1 MGKGRRRK
9 VAVSEGTHRSLMFLT
24 AGRHT
29 RLPAVARLRS
39 ACLTTLIAL
48 VVEFGLGM
56 WLNIYVPV
64 PAADQH
70 AGIVREIANG
80 PLLLTTHILV
90 GVFLIGAAIV
100 LLIRAV
106 NVRHTKIT
114 ALASVTLAAVI
125 GAFGAGDFFARD
137 GESRTSFWMALL
149 TGVALL
155 CCIYVQA
162 LTVSA
167 DMAPAG
173 ARSGSPPVPSR
184 VPSAVPSPRPEPGP
198 AARAPYR
205 RAAAVPPQPGYGRG
219 APAYRE
225 AGLEERQLS
234 GGAVVLRLSVSG
246 VSLERLRARR
256 SDTDPMRGSRIQGFP
271 EGYGRRPP
279 AARCGSRRSRSW
291 LRPASAIRPYPRP
304 GC

>member
-1 MGKGRRRK
+1 M
-9 VAVSEGTHRSLMFLT
+9 AVSEGTHRSLMFLT

-173 ARSGSPPVPSR
+173 ARSGSPPLPSR
-184 VPSAVPSPRPEPGP
+184 VPSPMPSRVPSPRPEPGP

-225 AGLEERQLS
+225 APSGPQPMPRPRGAYPPTPPRNDFPRQARPQAGRENTPPWRPDWRNFDYPEER
-234 GGAVVLRLSVSG
+234 
-246 VSLERLRARR
+246 
-256 SDTDPMRGSRIQGFP
+256 
-271 EGYGRRPP
+271 
-279 AARCGSRRSRSW
+279 
-291 LRPASAIRPYPRP
+291 
-304 GC
+304 

>member
-1 MGKGRRRK
+1 M
-9 VAVSEGTHRSLMFLT
+9 SEGTHRSLLFLT

-70 AGIVREIANG
+70 AGIMREIANG

-90 GVFLIGAAIV
+90 GVFLIGAAVV
-100 LLIRAV
+100 LVVRAV
-106 NVRHTKIT
+106 NVRHTKVVV
-114 ALASVTLAAVI
+114 LASVSLAAVI

-155 CCIYVQA
+155 CCICVQA
-162 LTVSA
+162 LTASA
-167 DMAPAG
+167 DMAPA
-173 ARSGSPPVPSR
+173 S
-184 VPSAVPSPRPEPGP
+184 EPGP
-198 AARAPYR
+198 GPGPGPGARAPYR
-205 RAAAVPPQPGYGRG
+205 RTAAVPPVPGVPPQHGYGR
-219 APAYRE
+219 AVPAYRE
-225 AGLEERQLS
+225 APS
-234 GGAVVLRLSVSG
+234 GPQPMPMPRPRPRGA
-246 VSLERLRARR
+246 
-256 SDTDPMRGSRIQGFP
+256 
-271 EGYGRRPP
+271 YPP
-279 AARCGSRRSRSW
+279 AARPGPPAGPRSDFPRQARPQAGRENTPPWRPDWRSFG
-291 LRPASAIRPYPRP
+291 YPEER
-304 GC
+304 

>member
-1 MGKGRRRK
+1 

-56 WLNIYVPV
+56 WLNIYVTV
-64 PAADQH
+64 PPADQH

-100 LLIRAV
+100 LLVRTV
-106 NVRHTKIT
+106 NVRHTKVVV
-114 ALASVTLAAVI
+114 LASVSLAAII

-155 CCIYVQA
+155 CCIWVQA
-162 LTVSA
+162 LTASA
-167 DMAPAG
+167 DM
-173 ARSGSPPVPSR
+173 
-184 VPSAVPSPRPEPGP
+184 VPSPVPVPVAGPGP
-198 AARAPYR
+198 TARVPYR
-205 RAAAVPPQPGYGRG
+205 RAAAVPPQPAYAANPPAPGWPGPRRPDGMGRQQPGYGRG

-225 AGLEERQLS
+225 APSGPQPVPRPRGAYPPAQPRRDFPRQ
-234 GGAVVLRLSVSG
+234 A
-246 VSLERLRARR
+246 
-256 SDTDPMRGSRIQGFP
+256 
-271 EGYGRRPP
+271 RPP
-279 AARCGSRRSRSW
+279 AERENTPPW
-291 LRPASAIRPYPRP
+291 RPDWRNSDYPEER
-304 GC
+304 

>member
-1 MGKGRRRK
+1 
-9 VAVSEGTHRSLMFLT
+9 MFLT

-100 LLIRAV
+100 LLVRAV
-106 NVRHTKIT
+106 NIRYTQVVV
-114 ALASVTLAAVI
+114 LASVSLAAII
-125 GAFGAGDFFARD
+125 GAFGAGDYFARD
-137 GESRTSFWMALL
+137 GESRTSFWMAFL

-155 CCIYVQA
+155 CCIWVQA
-162 LTVSA
+162 LTATA
-167 DMAPAG
+167 DRAPAFE
-173 ARSGSPPVPSR
+173 
-184 VPSAVPSPRPEPGP
+184 PEPGPEHGP

-205 RAAAVPPQPGYGRG
+205 RTASVPPVPPGYGRG
-219 APAYRE
+219 APVYRE
-225 AGLEERQLS
+225 APS
-234 GGAVVLRLSVSG
+234 GPQPVPMPRPRPRPRGA
-246 VSLERLRARR
+246 
-256 SDTDPMRGSRIQGFP
+256 
-271 EGYGRRPP
+271 YPP
-279 AARCGSRRSRSW
+279 AAPPAAPRNDFPRQA
-291 LRPASAIRPYPRP
+291 RPQPGRENTPPWRPDWRGFGYPEEQ
-304 GC
+304 

>member
-1 MGKGRRRK
+1 M
-9 VAVSEGTHRSLMFLT
+9 AVSEGTHRSLMFLT

-100 LLIRAV
+100 LLVRAV
-106 NVRHTKIT
+106 NVRHTKVVV
-114 ALASVTLAAVI
+114 LASVSLAAVI

-137 GESRTSFWMALL
+137 GESRASIWMALL

-162 LTVSA
+162 LTASA

-173 ARSGSPPVPSR
+173 ARSGSPPVPSPM
-184 VPSAVPSPRPEPGP
+184 PSSGPGP
-198 AARAPYR
+198 GARAPYR
-205 RAAAVPPQPGYGRG
+205 RAAVPPQPAYAANPPAPGWPGPRRADGMGRHQPGYGRG

-225 AGLEERQLS
+225 APSGPQPVPMPRPQGAYPPAAPRYDFPRQ
-234 GGAVVLRLSVSG
+234 A
-246 VSLERLRARR
+246 
-256 SDTDPMRGSRIQGFP
+256 
-271 EGYGRRPP
+271 RPP
-279 AARCGSRRSRSW
+279 AGRENTPPWRPDWRSSGY
-291 LRPASAIRPYPRP
+291 YPEEQ
-304 GC
+304 

>member
-1 MGKGRRRK
+1 
-9 VAVSEGTHRSLMFLT
+9 MFLT

-48 VVEFGLGM
+48 VAEFGLGM

-64 PAADQH
+64 PPADQH

-100 LLIRAV
+100 LLVRAV
-106 NVRHTKIT
+106 NVGLTKVVV
-114 ALASVTLAAVI
+114 LASVSLAAVL

-155 CCIYVQA
+155 CCICVQA
-162 LTVSA
+162 LTAGA
-167 DMAPAG
+167 DLAPALE
-173 ARSGSPPVPSR
+173 
-184 VPSAVPSPRPEPGP
+184 PEPEP

-205 RAAAVPPQPGYGRG
+205 RAAVPPQPAHAANPPAPGWPDPRRPDGMGRHRPGYGRG

-225 AGLEERQLS
+225 APS
-234 GGAVVLRLSVSG
+234 GPQPVPMPRPRGA
-246 VSLERLRARR
+246 
-256 SDTDPMRGSRIQGFP
+256 
-271 EGYGRRPP
+271 YPP
-279 AARCGSRRSRSW
+279 AVPRRNLPRQDLPRYDLPRQGRPEAGRENTPPWRPDWRS
-291 LRPASAIRPYPRP
+291 SGYPEEP
-304 GC
+304 